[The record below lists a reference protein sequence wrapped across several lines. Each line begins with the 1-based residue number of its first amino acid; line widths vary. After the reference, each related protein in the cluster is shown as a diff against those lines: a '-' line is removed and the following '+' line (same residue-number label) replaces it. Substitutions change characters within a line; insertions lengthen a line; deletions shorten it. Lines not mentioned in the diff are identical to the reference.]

1 MSSKS
6 IYDQRSERKAKG
18 RAIAQRG
25 DVLEVENGWTV
36 LGDSGRVYFLTF
48 RYATQM
54 QPALYDCTCKD
65 YERRQDTCKHGY
77 AVEEHRLQQ
86 AAKMDAAFGL
96 ASSPVVLATFPVA
109 EQAVAA

>member
-1 MSSKS
+1 MAAKS
-6 IYDQRSERKAKG
+6 IHDQRTERKARG

-25 DVLEVENGWTV
+25 DVLAVANGWTV

-48 RYATQM
+48 RYATDA

-77 AVEEHRLQQ
+77 AVEEQRTRHN
-86 AAKMDAAFGL
+86 AMMDARF
-96 ASSPVVLATFPVA
+96 SHTA
-109 EQAVAA
+109 ETAVA